1 MANGY
6 FDTKGLFGTTPEELQ
21 RKIFDESQLRRA
33 KEMQYLSQG
42 TTAPGYTYGMLQTLE
57 PLRQQFAN
65 TGEDPR
71 VTALREQERMAKDV
85 FAQFP
90 EVKDSNTMRQLGGE
104 LMRIGMTEQAG
115 KIFAA
120 AARMDANV
128 SNTEKTVEYYAG
140 ILRCDQYAEG
150 TTEYTQCIN
159 RARAEMRR
167 DRRRGA
173 EEAGEVKFSEEVGKS
188 FGEKAVNMVNAAESA
203 PEAIRKIET
212 ADAEIMAGNANTG
225 IFSPILTTI
234 DKAIAAVAGD
244 DTKAAARVQST
255 EFLESLLG
263 SDVFPLI
270 KQLGIGARGLD
281 TPAERKFLQSVMT
294 GSVTMNA
301 QTILKMNA
309 IRKNMLIRAL
319 NAYNVKLADTDNKQV
334 QTMAKM
340 YGLKPIDVTGY
351 ELTDLNSLTVTPEQ
365 PKEQPE
371 QKPEEGFKTID
382 DVTATGFDVDGFVQA
397 VMSGDIDIE
406 KAKKDW
412 KAEFPNVP
420 FPVPSDM

>member
-1 MANGY
+1 VAY

-21 RKIFDESQLRRA
+21 RKIFDESQKRRA
-33 KEMQYLSQG
+33 EEMRFLAQG
-42 TTAPGYTYGMLQTLE
+42 TATPGYTYGMLQSVE

-71 VTALREQERMAKDV
+71 VTALRDQERMAKDV

-104 LMRIGMTEQAG
+104 LMRLGMTEQAG

-120 AARMDANV
+120 AARMD
-128 SNTEKTVEYYAG
+128 SNLSTAEKNIQYYSDLQG
-140 ILRCDQYAEG
+140 CDQYAEG

-159 RARAEMRR
+159 RARAEMRKDKR
-167 DRRRGA
+167 KGA
-173 EEAGEVKFSEEVGKS
+173 IEAGEVAFSEEVGQS
-188 FGEKAVNMVNAAESA
+188 FGEKAVNKVNAAESA

-212 ADAEIMAGNANTG
+212 ADAEILAGNANTG
-225 IFSPILTTI
+225 VFSTFLTYL
-234 DKAIAAVAGD
+234 DRGIAAVAGD
-244 DTKAAARVQST
+244 ESKAAARVQST

-319 NAYNVKLADTDNKQV
+319 NAYNLSLQNKNDNQM
-334 QTMAKM
+334 QTMVKM

-365 PKEQPE
+365 PKAQPE
-371 QKPEEGFKTID
+371 QKPEEGFKTIE

-406 KAKKDW
+406 QAKKDW
-412 KAEFPNVP
+412 KAEYPNVP
-420 FPVPSDM
+420 FPVAGDM

>member
-1 MANGY
+1 MAY
-6 FDTKGLFGTTPEELQ
+6 FDTKSLFGTTPEELQ
-21 RKIFDESQLRRA
+21 REIFDESQLRRA
-33 KEMQYLSQG
+33 KEMQFLAQG
-42 TTAPGYTYGMLQTLE
+42 TTAPGFTYGMLQSLE

-120 AARMDANV
+120 AARMDANL
-128 SNTEKTVEYYAG
+128 STAEKNISYYAELQG
-140 ILRCDQYAEG
+140 CDQFTEG
-150 TTEYTQCIN
+150 TEEHTQCMN

-167 DRRRGA
+167 DKRAGA
-173 EEAGEVKFSEEVGKS
+173 EEQGEVSFSKEVGKS
-188 FGEKAVNMVNAAESA
+188 FGEKAVNMVNAAEAA
-203 PEAIRKIET
+203 PELIRKIET
-212 ADAEIMAGNANTG
+212 ADAEIMTGNANTG

-234 DKAIAAVAGD
+234 DKAIAAVGGD

-263 SDVFPLI
+263 SDVFPQI

-281 TPAERKFLQSVMT
+281 TPAERKFLQQVMT

-301 QTILKMNA
+301 QTIRKMNA

-319 NAYNVKLADTDNKQV
+319 NAYNAKLSDTDNKQV
-334 QTMAKM
+334 QTMKKM

-351 ELTDLNSLTVTPEQ
+351 QLTDLDTLTITPEK
-365 PKEQPE
+365 PKAEPE
-371 QKPEEGFKTID
+371 AKPEEGFKTIQ
-382 DVTATGFDVDGFVQA
+382 DVIDTGFDVDGFVQA
-397 VMSGDIDIE
+397 VTNGDIDME
-406 KAKKDW
+406 QAKKDW
-412 KAEFPNVP
+412 KAEYPNVP
-420 FPVPSDM
+420 FPVAGDM